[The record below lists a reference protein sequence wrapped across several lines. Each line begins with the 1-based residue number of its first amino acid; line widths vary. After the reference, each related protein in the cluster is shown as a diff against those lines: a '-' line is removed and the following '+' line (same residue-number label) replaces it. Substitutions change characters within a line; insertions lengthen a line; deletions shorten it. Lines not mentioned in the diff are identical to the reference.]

1 MAERND
7 NSRGTGSSRRHAPSR
22 ASAARSRVREVPLL
36 RKLLMTMM
44 VLGAM
49 TTAVGAGTF
58 ASLSATTT
66 NASTTFQTG
75 SIALSDTVASGTACI
90 SNNAAASTDTNT
102 NANCSVM
109 FDTTSGT
116 TATNKRPGESTPVAV
131 HIQNAGTLAG
141 NLTINSAANCS
152 TSAAA

>member
-22 ASAARSRVREVPLL
+22 AAAARSRVREVPLL
-36 RKLLMTMM
+36 RKLLMSMM

-66 NASTTFQTG
+66 NASATFQTG
-75 SIALSDTVASGTACI
+75 SVVLSQTDSRFGTCFSNGTTATNGGTGTV
-90 SNNAAASTDTNT
+90 TDTNT
-102 NANCSVM
+102 NSNCSAI
-109 FDTTSGT
+109 FYNTG
-116 TATNKRPGESTPVAV
+116 A
-131 HIQNAGTLAG
+131 
-141 NLTINSAANCS
+141 
-152 TSAAA
+152 